1 MGAMVPVGDA
11 CMRVLRVSKGK
22 PTTTPHAPAHMPA
35 TVEARSMCEVVV
47 VVCVC
52 EVVVVVCVCEVV

>member
-1 MGAMVPVGDA
+1 
-11 CMRVLRVSKGK
+11 MRVLRVSKGK